1 MEIKTIQQTPHD
13 MCTGCAACMNCCPV
27 DAIKMLPDSEGFL
40 CPEIDETKCVHC
52 GKCAEICPVLKE
64 HEDTG
69 KEPECYAAW
78 SKDEDIRFNSTSGG
92 VFTHLASTVIK
103 QGGTVVGARYREDHL
118 VEHALIRKSED
129 IEQLRQSKYVQS
141 EIGFVYRE
149 IKQELKY
156 GKPLLF
162 AGTPCQC
169 AGLKAYLGKD
179 YENLFLCDFICRGV
193 NSPLVYLSYLR
204 ELEERYGSKVKRV
217 WFRNKAFSW
226 HNSVN
231 KISFENGKE
240 YIADC
245 DSDPFM
251 LGFIKPKTNIYI
263 RKSCD
268 KCCFRKK
275 SRNVDITLGDF
286 WGVRHKIPY
295 IGTQNGISAVM
306 LHSKKGKELFHSC
319 MSEIECILTN
329 FNDVVSN
336 NGCILDDPII
346 SSKRDKFF
354 NEICCKDFSTLIHE
368 IVFLK

>member
-1 MEIKTIQQTPHD
+1 MEIKSIRQTPHD

-78 SKDEDIRFNSTSGG
+78 SKDEEIRFNSTSGG

-129 IEQLRQSKYVQS
+129 IDQLRQSKYVQS

-217 WFRNKAFSW
+217 WFKNKTFGWNNFAT
-226 HNSVN
+226 
-231 KISFENGKE
+231 KIIFEDGQE
-240 YIADC
+240 YIADRET
-245 DSDPFM
+245 DPFM
-251 LGFIKPKTNIYI
+251 LGYIKSKTTLYM
-263 RKSCD
+263 RE
-268 KCCFRKK
+268 CCYQCHFKGIGRTT
-275 SRNVDITLGDF
+275 DITLADF
-286 WGVRHKIPY
+286 WGVEKQYPDIDTKD
-295 IGTQNGISAVM
+295 GVSAVM
-306 LHSKKGKELFHSC
+306 IHSEKGKKAFVDSQCHLDFVEANVYDIVPYNRCIIDNAVLGGERNNFFKLF
-319 MSEIECILTN
+319 
-329 FNDVVSN
+329 VSD
-336 NGCILDDPII
+336 G
-346 SSKRDKFF
+346 FF
-354 NEICCKDFSTLIHE
+354 NSLQEE
-368 IVFLK
+368 